1 MEELI
6 DVLRAISSDLAE
18 MKQLLKSAGL
28 TDKDRATLNAMQD
41 KLLTG
46 VEAARMLGCSPQT
59 IGHMRRDG
67 RIKAALLKGEKLT
80 PMDALRRFGC
90 FRLGVRIWELRNEQG
105 MDIRR
110 SSSAQRA
117 ARLWP
122 RIH

>member
-1 MEELI
+1 MN
-6 DVLRAISSDLAE
+6 DNPN
-18 MKQLLKSAGL
+18 
-28 TDKDRATLNAMQD
+28 T
-41 KLLTG
+41 
-46 VEAARMLGCSPQT
+46 QT
-59 IGHMRRDG
+59 TASQTA
-67 RIKAALLKGEKLT
+67 RIKAALLRGEKLT

-90 FRLGVRIWELRNEQG
+90 FRLGARIWELRNEQG